1 MSTMGNGCKWMFCYV
16 FSILV
21 SGNIDFRIKPCNCS
35 INSYHERMKL
45 IIRIFSSR
53 FLFRLYWYPLKVL
66 YSTGV
71 VTAYRAYPRG
81 CGLYGFF
88 NSLLWILLGLNI
100 YWLVVRIIINFSKSI
115 FFFFFQFILQLLFRV
130 LTGTANGMQDTREDE
145 DDEDEET
152 T

>member
-1 MSTMGNGCKWMFCYV
+1 MSTLGNDWKCMFCYV
-16 FSILV
+16 CSMLV
-21 SGNIDFRIKPCNCS
+21 SKYIQLKIYKNLSN
-35 INSYHERMKL
+35 
-45 IIRIFSSR
+45 R

-71 VTAYRAYPRG
+71 VTAYRAYGRG

-100 YWLVVRIIINFSKSI
+100 YWLF
-115 FFFFFQFILQLLFRV
+115 FILQFLFRV
-130 LTGTANGMQDTREDE
+130 LAGTNNGLQDTRED